1 MWKKPKETLKG
12 EYQQKIMQ
20 FRREP
25 ATLRIERPT
34 RLDRAR
40 SLGYKAKQGVLVIR
54 QRVPRGGR
62 TKPKPAGGRRTKRAS
77 LRVPLKKNY
86 QQVAEERAQRRH
98 PNAEVVGSYLV
109 AEDGKMYW
117 YEIIFVDRQHNSP
130 KNDPKL
136 RDVATQKNK
145 AMRGLTSAGRRGRG
159 LRNKGLG
166 AEKIRPSRSAV
177 IKRKNKQ

>member
-1 MWKKPKETLKG
+1 MGFYKYLREMWKKPKETLKG
-12 EYQQKIMQ
+12 EYQQKIIQ

-25 ATLRIERPT
+25 ATIRIERPT

-62 TKPKPAGGRRTKRAS
+62 TKAKPSGGRRTKRAN

-86 QQVAEERAQRRH
+86 QQVAEERAQRRY

-109 AEDGKMYW
+109 AQDGKMFW
-117 YEIIFVDRQHNSP
+117 YEIIFVD
-130 KNDPKL
+130 KI
-136 RDVATQKNK
+136 
-145 AMRGLTSAGRRGRG
+145 GR
-159 LRNKGLG
+159 
-166 AEKIRPSRSAV
+166 AHV
-177 IKRKNKQ
+177 